1 MGCFSRLVT
10 PLVTVVFV
18 GCGSSSP
25 GATPKG
31 DSGSPDR
38 SVVHDAGGHD
48 APADVP
54 TTAGY
59 PAAHPAMPQVISLGG
74 PVMTSPKFVIITFA
88 GDALAPQIDAF
99 ADAVA
104 ASKTYWS
111 GTTAEYGVGPVAS
124 VVHISLAET
133 PAATLTDSEVQAFL
147 AGELSGPD
155 AGTLEGGAP
164 WPQPDGETVYM
175 IYYPDGVSVTAA
187 SGTTCDQFYGY
198 HEDFAL
204 SGSIYVTYSVVAR
217 CPPFPMTTAID
228 SITAIASHELIEAT
242 TDPLVI
248 DKPAYVQPDDAHLA
262 WALPSGGELG
272 DMCATFGNVFYK
284 PSDVPFL
291 VQRTWSNKSAAAS
304 HDPCQPDGAVPYFN
318 TAAVFTESV
327 AVDSPTF
334 GKFMTQ
340 GINIPVGS
348 TATVTLDLYSDAKS
362 GPWTVQGFDLASLFM
377 TGPQELDVSFAGKS
391 TASGSNGDVLPMSVK
406 VLTGGSGGAEVLW
419 IQSTIGQTE
428 TVWLGVVGSN

>member
-1 MGCFSRLVT
+1 MGGFSRLVT
-10 PLVTVVFV
+10 PLVAVVFF
-18 GCGSSSP
+18 GCSSSSP

-31 DSGSPDR
+31 DSGSPDQ
-38 SVVHDAGGHD
+38 SVMHDAGGHD
-48 APADVP
+48 APSDVP

-59 PAAHPAMPQVISLGG
+59 PAAHPPMPQVISLGG

-133 PAATLTDSEVQAFL
+133 PAATLTDSDVQAWI
-147 AGELSGPD
+147 AGELTGPD

-187 SGTTCDQFYGY
+187 DGTSCDQFYGY

-204 SGSIYVTYSVVAR
+204 SGSTYVTYSVVAR
-217 CPPFPMTTAID
+217 CPPFPMTSAID

-248 DKPAYVQPDDAHLA
+248 DKPAYVQPDDDHLA

-272 DMCATFGNVFYK
+272 DMCATFGNVFYT

-318 TAAVFTESV
+318 SAAVFTESV

-334 GKFMTQ
+334 GKFTTQ

-348 TATVTLDLYSDAKS
+348 TASVTLDLYSDTKS

-377 TGPQELDVSFAGKS
+377 TGPQELDVSFSGKS

-406 VLTGGSGGAEVLW
+406 VLTGGSGGVEVLW
-419 IQSTIGQTE
+419 VQSTIGQTE
-428 TVWLGVVGSN
+428 TVWLGVVGSK